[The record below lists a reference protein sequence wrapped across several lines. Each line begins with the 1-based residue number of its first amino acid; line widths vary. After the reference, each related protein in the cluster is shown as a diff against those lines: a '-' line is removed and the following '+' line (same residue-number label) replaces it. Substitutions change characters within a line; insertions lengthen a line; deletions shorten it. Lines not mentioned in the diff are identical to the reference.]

1 MVLVFKV
8 VPIDNQYYS
17 VEQKFKDL
25 LKSFPEG
32 KSQAKPNEKQ
42 ANKKKAIVI
51 HQLPNA
57 VSLCALLFIVLLFS
71 LFFFHFNAPKYMYM
85 S

>member
-8 VPIDNQYYS
+8 VSIDNQYYT

-25 LKSFPEG
+25 LKSFL
-32 KSQAKPNEKQ
+32 KVNHKPNQMKNKQ
-42 ANKKKAIVI
+42 KKKAIVI

-57 VSLCALLFIVLLFS
+57 VSLCALLFIVLLLS
-71 LFFFHFNAPKYMYM
+71 LFFFHFHAPKYMYM

>member
-8 VPIDNQYYS
+8 VSIDNQYYT

-42 ANKKKAIVI
+42 TKKKAIVI

-57 VSLCALLFIVLLFS
+57 VSLCALLFIVLLLS
-71 LFFFHFNAPKYMYM
+71 LFFFHFHAPKYMYM